1 MLRFCGTGVQIYRD
15 ALDLAMRETESLN
28 NWYLSVVNE
37 LAQKIAVQTV
47 SIEGL
52 WWSEI
57 DSAEDLDAVRGHLL
71 QNGNGP
77 DATR

>member
-1 MLRFCGTGVQIYRD
+1 VQTYRD
-15 ALDLAMRETESLN
+15 ALDLAMRQQESLS

-37 LAQKIAVQTV
+37 LAQKIAVKTV

-57 DSAEDLDAVRGHLL
+57 DSPEDLDAVRGHFL
-71 QNGNGP
+71 
-77 DATR
+77 